1 MTLIRETIIIMSTIT
16 KTIKIIAV
24 KVTIIPISNNM
35 KLITILSMKKTLL
48 NLTPQIYS

>member
-24 KVTIIPISNNM
+24 KVKIIPINNKI

-48 NLTPQIYS
+48 NLIP